1 MICDKKVVAIIP
13 ARSGSKGIKGKNL
26 KNVGHHSL
34 LERAI
39 FLAQSCPDCVEN
51 VIVTTDNPEM
61 YAISLRNNASAP
73 ELRPVHLSHDHAR
86 SIDVLKYVI
95 KLCGLEK
102 DYILMLQPTSPL
114 RNTTDL
120 RGVIDLIT
128 ANMDRC
134 DAVASVTE
142 LTSTHPDKVQK
153 IVNGFLAPFISGAV
167 SERPRQ
173 ELLQAYRLNGA
184 FYLTHATTIIR
195 ENTLL
200 PKRTLPYIMPQ
211 ERSINVDYPWDL
223 VLLEALLA
231 KGIVEIEEY
240 Q

>member
-1 MICDKKVVAIIP
+1 MIGDHNVTAIIP
-13 ARSGSKGIKGKNL
+13 ARGGSKGIKGKNL
-26 KNVGHHSL
+26 RKVGRYSL

-39 FLAQSCPDCVEN
+39 LLAQRSPDCVEN
-51 VIVTTDNPEM
+51 VIATTDDPKM
-61 YAISLRNNASAP
+61 YEISLRYNAAAP
-73 ELRPVHLSHDHAR
+73 ELRPAHLSHDLTR

-120 RGVIDLIT
+120 RAVIELFKS
-128 ANMDRC
+128 NMNRC
-134 DAVASVTE
+134 DAVASVAE
-142 LTSTHPDKVQK
+142 LTSTHPEKSQRIINDY
-153 IVNGFLAPFISGAV
+153 LTPFVPGAT

-184 FYLTHATTIIR
+184 FYLTHAATILR

-200 PKRTLPYIMPQ
+200 PKRTLPYIMPL
-211 ERSINVDYPWDL
+211 ERSINLDHPWDM
-223 VLLEALLA
+223 VLLEALLE
-231 KGIVEIEEY
+231 KGRVEIEEY
-240 Q
+240 

>member
-1 MICDKKVVAIIP
+1 MIGNKKVVAIIP
-13 ARSGSKGIKGKNL
+13 ARGGSIGIKGKNL
-26 KNVGHHSL
+26 RKVGRHSL

-39 FLAQSCPDCVEN
+39 FLAHSCPDCVEN
-51 VIVTTDNPEM
+51 FIVTTDDPEM
-61 YAISLRNNASAP
+61 YVISLRHNAAAP
-73 ELRPVHLSHDHAR
+73 EPRPVHLSHDHAR
-86 SIDVLKYVI
+86 SIEVLKYVI
-95 KLCGLEK
+95 ELCGLEK

-120 RGVIDLIT
+120 KAVIKLFKT
-128 ANMDRC
+128 NMDRC

-153 IVNGFLAPFISGAV
+153 IEDNYLAPFISGAV

-184 FYLTHATTIIR
+184 FYLTHATIILK

-211 ERSINVDYPWDL
+211 E
-223 VLLEALLA
+223 
-231 KGIVEIEEY
+231 
-240 Q
+240 